1 MKKTVISLTIL
12 LITSHLY
19 AQMSSIPIAKLETLH
34 STIVGE
40 DYKLQ
45 ISLPYPFDPEN
56 NKYPVLF
63 YLDAFMTSGGM
74 NELAKSNM
82 LFNDFE
88 QFVMV
93 GISYNINPSIRGQY
107 GALRERDYIPPID
120 ETDTIHGGD
129 KFLSFIK
136 TELIPYMETNYG
148 TDPNDRGL
156 LGHSYGGL
164 FTTWVLKKEPELFN
178 RLAILSPSL
187 WYGGD
192 DFIFENSDFLKNVKN
207 TQNLKVFISYGSL
220 ESPHFG
226 ESSTKLYDALKTNNN
241 IQVSKVIF
249 EDEDHGTVWNA
260 ATTRALFTL
269 YGDPFK
275 ALIKKADK
283 FYDTKEYKQALE
295 SYELAFKKYP
305 EQIDEVNEYNI
316 ACIYALIGDTENA
329 FKYLQMLIDSKK
341 DRYEHILNDSDL
353 NSLHIDSRWLPL
365 LDIFKRGNKK

>member
-1 MKKTVISLTIL
+1 MKKIIISLAIL
-12 LITSHLY
+12 FTAPLLF
-19 AQMSSIPIAKLETLH
+19 AQMTSIPIAKLETLH

-45 ISLPYPFDPEN
+45 ISLPYPFNPEN

-63 YLDAFMTSGGM
+63 YLDAFSTSGGM
-74 NELAKSNM
+74 NEFAKMQMVTKN
-82 LFNDFE
+82 LE

-93 GISYNINPSIRGQY
+93 GISYNTNPRAY
-107 GALRERDYIPPID
+107 VKLRVRDYIPPINK
-120 ETDTIHGGD
+120 TDTIHGGD

-156 LGHSYGGL
+156 LGFSYGGL
-164 FTTWVLKKEPELFN
+164 FTTWAFKKEPELFN

-192 DFIFENSDFLKNVKN
+192 DFIFENPDFLKNVKN

-226 ESSTKLYDALKTNNN
+226 ESSTKLYDVLKTNNN

-275 ALIKKADK
+275 ALIKESNRFNDAKK
-283 FYDTKEYKQALE
+283 YKQALE

-305 EQIDEVNEYNI
+305 KQTDEGDKYDI
-316 ACIYALIGDTENA
+316 ACIYAQTGDTDNA
-329 FKYLQMLIDSKK
+329 FKYLQMLVDSKK
-341 DRYEHILNDSDL
+341 DRYEHTLNDSDL
-353 NSLHIDSRWLPL
+353 NSLHNDSRWLPL
-365 LDIFKRGNKK
+365 LNAFKKGNKE

>member
-1 MKKTVISLTIL
+1 MKKLIISLAIL
-12 LITSHLY
+12 FTTPLLF
-19 AQMSSIPIAKLETLH
+19 AQMTSIPIAKLETLH

-45 ISLPYPFDPEN
+45 ISLPYPFNPEN

-63 YLDAFMTSGGM
+63 YLDAFSTSGGM
-74 NELAKSNM
+74 NEFAKMQMVTKN
-82 LFNDFE
+82 LE

-93 GISYNINPSIRGQY
+93 GISYNTNPRAY
-107 GALRERDYIPPID
+107 VKLRVRDYIPPINK
-120 ETDTIHGGD
+120 TDTIHGGD

-156 LGHSYGGL
+156 LGFSYGGL
-164 FTTWVLKKEPELFN
+164 FTTWAFKKEPELFK
-178 RLAILSPSL
+178 RLAIISPSL
-187 WYGGD
+187 VYGED
-192 DFIFENSDFLKNVKN
+192 EFILKNPAFLKNVKN
-207 TQNLKVFISYGSL
+207 TQYLKVFIAYGSL

-226 ESSTKLYDALKTNNN
+226 ESSTKLYNALKTNNN

-249 EDEDHGTVWNA
+249 EDEDHGSVWNA

-275 ALIKKADK
+275 ALIKESNRFNDAKK
-283 FYDTKEYKQALE
+283 YKQALE

>member
-1 MKKTVISLTIL
+1 MT
-12 LITSHLY
+12 
-19 AQMSSIPIAKLETLH
+19 SIPLAKLEALH

-40 DYKLQ
+40 NYQLQ
-45 ISLPYPFDPEN
+45 ISLPFPFDPEN
-56 NKYPVLF
+56 NKYPVLI

-74 NELAKSNM
+74 NELAKRNM
-82 LFNDFE
+82 LFNNFE

-93 GISYNINPSIRGQY
+93 GISYNINPTIRGQ
-107 GALRERDYIPPID
+107 AVELRERDLIPPINKM
-120 ETDTIHGGD
+120 DTIHSGD

-136 TELIPYMETNYG
+136 TELIPHMETNYG

-156 LGHSYGGL
+156 LGYSYGGL
-164 FTTWVLKKEPELFN
+164 FTTWAFKEEPELFN

-187 WYGGD
+187 TYGDD
-192 DFIFENSDFLKNVKN
+192 DFILENPDFLKEVKN

-220 ESPHFG
+220 EDSHFE

-275 ALIKKADK
+275 ALIKKANK
-283 FYDTKEYKQALE
+283 FEHEKEFKLALE
-295 SYELAFKKYP
+295 SYELAFKKYST
-305 EQIDEVNEYNI
+305 QTDEGDKYDI
-316 ACIYALIGDTENA
+316 ACIYAQTGDSDNA

-341 DRYEHILNDSDL
+341 DRYEHTLNDSDL
-353 NSLHIDSRWLPL
+353 NSLHNDSRWIPL
-365 LDIFKRGNKK
+365 INAYKKGNKE